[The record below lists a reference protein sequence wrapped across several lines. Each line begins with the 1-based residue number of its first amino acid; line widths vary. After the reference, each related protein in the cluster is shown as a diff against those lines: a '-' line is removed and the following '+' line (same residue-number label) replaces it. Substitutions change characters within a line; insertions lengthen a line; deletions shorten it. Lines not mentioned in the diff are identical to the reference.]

1 MDDSTSVVE
10 IPVERTTMD
19 VTYMETVTIEL
30 GVIGPQGIQGVVG
43 PTGST
48 GAQGVQGITGP
59 TGVTGA
65 TGSTGP
71 TGSTGSTGATGSQG
85 IQGVTGPTGSTGST
99 GSTGPTGPTG
109 AQGIQGIQGVTGPT
123 GATGSQGIQG
133 IQGIQGV
140 TGSTGPTGST
150 GATGADSTVVGPTGS
165 TGATG
170 PTGSTG
176 ANSTV
181 AGPTGS
187 TGPTGPT
194 GATGTNGTIGVDG
207 ATGATGPTGA
217 TGSTGATGAA
227 STVAGPT
234 GSTGP
239 TGATGPTGQGLITGG
254 TAGQLLAKIDS
265 TDYNTTWIDNFTGQL
280 ETYIKNDQGA
290 SVTKGQA
297 VYISGANGTNVLVK
311 LARADSDATSARTTG
326 LLKQDLATNGL
337 GYIVTEGLLSNIN
350 TAAATVGDPVY
361 LSGATAGALIYGF
374 ANKPSAPTHLVYI
387 GVVTKANVST
397 GEIYVKVQNGYELE
411 ELHNV
416 AIASLADKQVL
427 KYDSATSLWKNGTV
441 AGAVYQTTAPSSP
454 QTGDIWVD
462 SDAVAGV
469 LNQNDYLLKADA
481 SASTGYVS
489 KVGGDTVIA
498 SGAAVKPLVLK
509 GASSQ
514 TANLQEWQDS
524 TGAVVASVASDGNM
538 VGSGLVLIK
547 KQAIGTAVSSVTVT
561 SCFNSSYENYKILYT
576 GGVGSTTIELRFGL
590 TGITG
595 NHYCNLQYATF
606 ASNSAPAGVNGG
618 GAASN
623 DFAYAGYAT
632 TASALMELELYNPF
646 ATKPKFGKASFIT
659 ATNTGFSTIWI
670 NSTTSATGFTISCPS
685 GTITGGTIYVYGYRI

>member
-1 MDDSTSVVE
+1 MTIDTYSMDDSTSVVE

-43 PTGST
+43 PTGPT
-48 GAQGVQGITGP
+48 GATGIQGITGP
-59 TGVTGA
+59 TGATGA

-109 AQGIQGIQGVTGPT
+109 SQGIQGIQGVTGPT

-140 TGSTGPTGST
+140 TGSTGSTGST

-254 TAGQLLAKIDS
+254 TAGQLLAKIDG
-265 TDYNTTWIDNFTGQL
+265 TNYNTEWIDNFTGQL

-311 LARADSDATSARTTG
+311 LARANSDATSARTTG
-326 LLKQDLATNGL
+326 LLKQNLATNGL
-337 GYIVTEGLLSNIN
+337 GYIVTEGILSGID
-350 TAAATVGDPVY
+350 TSAATVGDPVY

-374 ANKPSAPTHLVYI
+374 ANKPSAPVHLVYI

-416 AIASLADKQVL
+416 AITSLADKQVL
-427 KYDSATSLWKNGTV
+427 KYDSATDLWKNGTV

-454 QTGDIWVD
+454 QTGDVWVD

-469 LNQNDYLLKADA
+469 LNQNDYLLKSDA
-481 SASTGYVS
+481 SAPSGY
-489 KVGGDTVIA
+489 
-498 SGAAVKPLVLK
+498 LLK
-509 GASSQ
+509 TDGFVRTSGASSGE
-514 TANLQEWQDS
+514 AS
-524 TGAVVASVASDGNM
+524 TVKIDTRPWNIPWGVVAYSVITSNTSSLNTEVQRATLSFTATAGRYYKVSWYEGSIQNGVNASVNTLRLRLDT
-538 VGSGLVLIK
+538 VGGTQLASSIIYYSGSSFQQGGITNY
-547 KQAIGTAVSSVTVT
+547 IGSFTAGTRSIFATVQT
-561 SCFNSSYENYKILYT
+561 NAATASSYQAS
-576 GGVGSTTIELRFGL
+576 ST
-590 TGITG
+590 
-595 NHYCNLQYATF
+595 
-606 ASNSAPAGVNGG
+606 SPAHLLVEDIGP
-618 GAASN
+618 A
-623 DFAYAGYAT
+623 
-632 TASALMELELYNPF
+632 
-646 ATKPKFGKASFIT
+646 
-659 ATNTGFSTIWI
+659 
-670 NSTTSATGFTISCPS
+670 
-685 GTITGGTIYVYGYRI
+685 